1 MNYMGDYF
9 KNEYDPTLDEI
20 RNVFPDFNYT
30 SNEKSLEIFENN
42 YPVSPKELAKFAFK
56 KLYDVTTSFKLS
68 DLQKSQLQDLIFEKE
83 VNGKR
88 GYHAYCDI
96 LTPKQIDYVGF

>member
-1 MNYMGDYF
+1 MNYMTDYF

-42 YPVSPKELAKFAFK
+42 YPVSPKELVKFAFK

>member
-1 MNYMGDYF
+1 MNYMTDYF

-96 LTPKQIDYVGF
+96 FTPKQIDYVGF

>member
-1 MNYMGDYF
+1 MTDYF

>member
-1 MNYMGDYF
+1 MTDYF

-42 YPVSPKELAKFAFK
+42 YPVIPKELAKFAFK